1 MLPKSKIIKK
11 QTSVCVTVTD
21 SILDA
26 SVKNVRP
33 QEDKCMKKQI
43 YQLLNWADEYI
54 ASEERTSAEIRELVK
69 YKASRSAALS
79 LC

>member
-43 YQLLNWADEYI
+43 YQLLN
-54 ASEERTSAEIRELVK
+54 
-69 YKASRSAALS
+69 
-79 LC
+79 